1 MKYIKS
7 FLILT
12 ILLISNITISYSQNN
27 HDRPDYHAPITI
39 MNDHSHKKGEFM
51 TSYRYSEM
59 KMSGLKNGSSAITNS
74 EALSNYMMIPK
85 NMRMKMH
92 MLGLMYGLTDKI
104 TLMMSG
110 SIIDKE
116 MQRVNSSNATS
127 KANSKGYG
135 DLKLGSIV
143 NFYHKNNYELLAN
156 ASMSIPT
163 GSINKQN
170 QDKKLPYSMQIG
182 SGSYDMNLGFTHKI
196 FYNKYSFGNQISGLF
211 RLNNNDNG
219 YKFGDQYNL
228 NSWASYKI
236 NNYSISAR
244 VNYQKIEAIEGKD
257 IDITK
262 MMIMMPTQDPA
273 LYKKEVVNFA
283 IGTNY
288 IFTKSNLKGNRLAIE
303 IVKPLYQKF
312 KGVQMKSDYKI
323 VLGWQKLF

>member
-143 NFYHKNNYELLAN
+143 NF
-156 ASMSIPT
+156 
-163 GSINKQN
+163 
-170 QDKKLPYSMQIG
+170 
-182 SGSYDMNLGFTHKI
+182 
-196 FYNKYSFGNQISGLF
+196 
-211 RLNNNDNG
+211 
-219 YKFGDQYNL
+219 
-228 NSWASYKI
+228 
-236 NNYSISAR
+236 
-244 VNYQKIEAIEGKD
+244 
-257 IDITK
+257 
-262 MMIMMPTQDPA
+262 
-273 LYKKEVVNFA
+273 
-283 IGTNY
+283 
-288 IFTKSNLKGNRLAIE
+288 
-303 IVKPLYQKF
+303 
-312 KGVQMKSDYKI
+312 
-323 VLGWQKLF
+323 